1 VSDSIVKEPGGEPGW
16 IEGISGNLVGV
27 SWLILGKE
35 KKTYE
40 EAAVY
45 LHDNGVFPYF
55 EIFGSEDVGVDGLGV
70 EYLVSHFL
78 DLECGEFR
86 GVHLGF
92 GSLARREGQW
102 RWSLNG
108 SGDEMGWS

>member
-1 VSDSIVKEPGGEPGW
+1 
-16 IEGISGNLVGV
+16 
-27 SWLILGKE
+27 
-35 KKTYE
+35 
-40 EAAVY
+40 
-45 LHDNGVFPYF
+45 
-55 EIFGSEDVGVDGLGV
+55 LGV

-86 GVHLGF
+86 GVHLGL